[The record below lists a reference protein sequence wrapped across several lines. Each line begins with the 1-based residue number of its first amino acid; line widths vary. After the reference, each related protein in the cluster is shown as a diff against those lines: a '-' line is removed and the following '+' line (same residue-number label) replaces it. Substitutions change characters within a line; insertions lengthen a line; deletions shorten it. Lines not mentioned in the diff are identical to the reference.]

1 MPSNK
6 NIPYNIALP
15 LMEDF
20 DSIQGEGFHQ
30 GKPAYFIRL
39 GGCDINC
46 PWCDVPESWEASDHK
61 NINPQQLL
69 ENLVESKAEIV
80 IITGGEPLM
89 YDLTDLTDF
98 VHSLAKKTHLE
109 TAGAHTLTGNW
120 DWICISPKRFK
131 KVNPDIISKA
141 NELKVVISRENDFRF
156 AEKHA
161 KMCNSNCHFYLQPE
175 WDVNEEL
182 MPSMIN
188 YVKENSKWRL
198 TLQIH
203 KYLGVR

>member
-1 MPSNK
+1 MTKQNF
-6 NIPYNIALP
+6 NIKLP

-20 DSIQGEGFHQ
+20 DSLQGEGFHQ

-46 PWCDVPESWEASDHK
+46 PWCDVKESWDAEIHNLLD
-61 NINPQQLL
+61 INELK
-69 ENLVESKAEIV
+69 ENLLLSNASIV
-80 IITGGEPLM
+80 FVTGGEPLM
-89 YDLTDLTDF
+89 YNLVELTAF
-98 VHSLAKKTHLE
+98 IHSLGKQTHLE
-109 TAGAHTLTGNW
+109 TAGAHVLTGDW
-120 DWICISPKRFK
+120 DWICVSPKKFK
-131 KVNPDIISKA
+131 KAKPEILVQA

-156 AEKHA
+156 AEKNA
-161 KMCNSNCHFYLQPE
+161 AMCSEDCMLYIQPE

-182 MPSMIN
+182 MPAMIN
-188 YVKENSKWRL
+188 YVKNNPTWRL

>member
-1 MPSNK
+1 MTKQNF
-6 NIPYNIALP
+6 NIKLP

-46 PWCDVPESWEASDHK
+46 PWCDVKESWDAESH
-61 NINPQQLL
+61 NLL
-69 ENLVESKAEIV
+69 DIKELKENLLLSNAEIV
-80 IITGGEPLM
+80 IVTGGEPLM
-89 YDLTDLTDF
+89 YKLDELTDF
-98 VHSLAKKTHLE
+98 IHSLGKQTHLE
-109 TAGAHTLTGNW
+109 TAGAHILTGNW
-120 DWICISPKRFK
+120 DWICVSPKRFK
-131 KVNPDIISKA
+131 KAKPEILAKA
-141 NELKVVISRENDFRF
+141 DELKVVISRENDFRF
-156 AEKHA
+156 AEKNA
-161 KMCNSNCHFYLQPE
+161 AMCSADCMLYIQPE

-188 YVKENSKWRL
+188 YVKENPTWRL

>member
-1 MPSNK
+1 
-6 NIPYNIALP
+6 
-15 LMEDF
+15 MEDF

-46 PWCDVPESWEASDHK
+46 PWCDVKESWD
-61 NINPQQLL
+61 
-69 ENLVESKAEIV
+69 AEIHNLLDINELGKNLKLSNAKIV
-80 IITGGEPLM
+80 IVTGGEPLM
-89 YDLTDLTDF
+89 YNLVELTDF
-98 VHSLAKKTHLE
+98 IHSLGKETHLE
-109 TAGAHTLTGNW
+109 TAGAHILTGNW
-120 DWICISPKRFK
+120 DWICVSPKKFK
-131 KVNPDIISKA
+131 KAKPEILIEA
-141 NELKVVISRENDFRF
+141 NELKVVISRENDYRF
-156 AEKHA
+156 AEKNA
-161 KMCNSNCHFYLQPE
+161 AMCSDSCLLYIQPE

-188 YVKENSKWRL
+188 YVKENPTWRL

>member
-1 MPSNK
+1 MLK
-6 NIPYNIALP
+6 QKDTDFHLDLP

-30 GKPAYFIRL
+30 GKAAYFIRL

-46 PWCDVPESWEASDHK
+46 PWCDVKESWAADDHEKINIKELKK
-61 NINPQQLL
+61 NLKL
-69 ENLVESKAEIV
+69 SKAEIV

-89 YDLTDLTDF
+89 YNLDELTAF
-98 VHSLAKKTHLE
+98 VHSLGKQTHLE
-109 TAGAHTLTGNW
+109 TAAAHTLTGKW
-120 DWICISPKRFK
+120 DWICVSPKRFK
-131 KVNPDIISKA
+131 KVNPEIIKHA
-141 NELKVVISRENDFRF
+141 DELKVVISRENDFRF

-161 KMCNSNCHFYLQPE
+161 KMCPPDCKLYIQPE
-175 WDVNEEL
+175 WDENEEL
-182 MPSMIN
+182 MPMLVN
-188 YVKENSKWRL
+188 YVKNNNKWRL

>member
-1 MPSNK
+1 MTKENFHIK
-6 NIPYNIALP
+6 LP

-46 PWCDVPESWEASDHK
+46 PWCDVKESWDAEIH
-61 NINPQQLL
+61 NLL
-69 ENLVESKAEIV
+69 DIKELEENLLLSKAEIV
-80 IITGGEPLM
+80 IVTGGEPLM
-89 YDLTDLTDF
+89 YNLVELTAF
-98 VHSLAKKTHLE
+98 IHSLGKKTHLE
-109 TAGAHTLTGNW
+109 TAGAHILTGDW
-120 DWICISPKRFK
+120 DWICVSPKRFMK
-131 KVNPDIISKA
+131 AKPEILVKA

-156 AEKHA
+156 AEKNA
-161 KMCNSNCHFYLQPE
+161 EFCTDDCKLYIQPE

-188 YVKENSKWRL
+188 YVKENPHWRL

>member
-1 MPSNK
+1 MSKQNF
-6 NIPYNIALP
+6 NIKLP

-46 PWCDVPESWEASDHK
+46 PWCDVKESWDAELHNLLDITELEK
-61 NINPQQLL
+61 NLKL
-69 ENLVESKAEIV
+69 SSAKIV
-80 IITGGEPLM
+80 IVTGGEPLM
-89 YDLTDLTDF
+89 YNLVELTNF
-98 VHSLAKKTHLE
+98 IHSLGKETHLE
-109 TAGAHTLTGNW
+109 TAGAHILTGNW
-120 DWICISPKRFK
+120 DWICVSPKKFK
-131 KVNPDIISKA
+131 KAKPEILIEA
-141 NELKVVISRENDFRF
+141 NELKVVISRENDYRF
-156 AEKHA
+156 AEKNA
-161 KMCNSNCHFYLQPE
+161 VMCSDTCLLYIQPE

-188 YVKENSKWRL
+188 YVKENPTWRL

>member
-1 MPSNK
+1 MSKQNFHIK
-6 NIPYNIALP
+6 LP

-46 PWCDVPESWEASDHK
+46 PWCDVKESWDAEIHNLLD
-61 NINPQQLL
+61 INELK
-69 ENLVESKAEIV
+69 ENLLLSNAEIV
-80 IITGGEPLM
+80 IVTGGEPLM
-89 YDLTDLTDF
+89 YNLVELTAF
-98 VHSLAKKTHLE
+98 IHSLGKKTHLE
-109 TAGAHTLTGNW
+109 TAGAHVLTGDW
-120 DWICISPKRFK
+120 DWICVSPKRFK
-131 KVNPDIISKA
+131 KAKPEILVKA

-156 AEKHA
+156 AEKNA
-161 KMCNSNCHFYLQPE
+161 AMCSEDCMLYIQPE

-188 YVKENSKWRL
+188 YVKEHPNWRL

>member
-1 MPSNK
+1 MTKQNF
-6 NIPYNIALP
+6 NIKLP

-20 DSIQGEGFHQ
+20 DSLQGEGFHQ

-46 PWCDVPESWEASDHK
+46 PWCDVKESWDAEIHNLLD
-61 NINPQQLL
+61 INELK
-69 ENLVESKAEIV
+69 ENLLLSNASIV
-80 IITGGEPLM
+80 IVTGGEPLM
-89 YDLTDLTDF
+89 YNLVELTAF
-98 VHSLAKKTHLE
+98 IHSLGKQTHLE
-109 TAGAHTLTGNW
+109 TAGAHVLTGDW
-120 DWICISPKRFK
+120 DWICVSPKKFK
-131 KVNPDIISKA
+131 KAKPEILVQA

-156 AEKHA
+156 AEKNA
-161 KMCNSNCHFYLQPE
+161 AMCSEDCMLYIQPE

-182 MPSMIN
+182 MPAMIN
-188 YVKENSKWRL
+188 YVKNNPTWRL